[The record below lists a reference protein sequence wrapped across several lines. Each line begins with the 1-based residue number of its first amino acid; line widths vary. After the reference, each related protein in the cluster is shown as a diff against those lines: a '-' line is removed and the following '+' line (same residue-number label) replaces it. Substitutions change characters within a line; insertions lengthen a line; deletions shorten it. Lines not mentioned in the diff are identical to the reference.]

1 MSRSAPKPQPL
12 NLPYSVP
19 PASFWGRDSPASLLS
34 GSGTGAS
41 TRLPEGR
48 SNQPSLLSAAGRGGP
63 ISTRA
68 TLGGV
73 V

>member
-1 MSRSAPKPQPL
+1 MSKKAPPPVK
-12 NLPYSVP
+12 LPYTTRS
-19 PASFWGRDSPASLLS
+19 ASFWGRDSPASLLS

-48 SNQPSLLSAAGRGGP
+48 SNQPSLLSSAGRGGP

-73 V
+73 A